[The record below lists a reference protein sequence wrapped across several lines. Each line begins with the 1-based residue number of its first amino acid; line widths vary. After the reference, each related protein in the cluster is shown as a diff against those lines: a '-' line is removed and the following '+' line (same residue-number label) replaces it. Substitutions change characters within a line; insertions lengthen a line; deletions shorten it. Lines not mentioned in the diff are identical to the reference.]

1 MILNAVLFAQT
12 LLVKVLMTFFI
23 FLQEDLLF
31 QYSFTL
37 DQMISLLEG
46 ILVYELSTAAS
57 VISDRFK
64 NSLIDSDISDRF
76 ENAAALRWRCLSYV
90 FF

>member
-1 MILNAVLFAQT
+1 MILNIVLFAQT

-76 ENAAALRWRCLSYV
+76 ENAAALRCRCLSYV